1 MFFHL
6 HYSNILVLV
15 MVSFTLFYNHFQLEY
30 YVIAIFTV
38 VCFYYS
44 LFFLHLPPFSSN
56 GVCLFSSFSFIIRLQ
71 NANKNTHHFITSI
84 HLACITY
91 LHLIYAFFHTVR
103 VYFLVFSRFYL
114 CRRGKSMVNVYSPC
128 E

>member
-1 MFFHL
+1 MDVFHL
-6 HYSNILVLV
+6 HYINILVLV

-30 YVIAIFTV
+30 YVIAIFTI

-44 LFFLHLPPFSSN
+44 LFFCILRLFFSCN
-56 GVCLFSSFSFIIRLQ
+56 AVCLFSSFSFIIRPQ

-91 LHLIYAFFHTVR
+91 LHLIYAFFFTLYVCIFWF
-103 VYFLVFSRFYL
+103 FLGFICVVV
-114 CRRGKSMVNVYSPC
+114 VNLW
-128 E
+128 

>member
-1 MFFHL
+1 MDVFHL
-6 HYSNILVLV
+6 HYINILVLV

-30 YVIAIFTV
+30 YVIAIFTI

-44 LFFLHLPPFSSN
+44 FFFCILRLFFSCN
-56 GVCLFSSFSFIIRLQ
+56 AVCLFSSFSFIIRPQ

-91 LHLIYAFFHTVR
+91 LHLIYAFFLHCTC
-103 VYFLVFSRFYL
+103 VFFGFFSVLFV
-114 CRRGKSMVNVYSPC
+114 SSW
-128 E
+128 